1 MKRVIFAS
9 FIALTL
15 SFGLTAFSAQ
25 AVTVLIDDFDNG
37 VLDPAWS
44 ETVQDATGW
53 TYSESGTNLT
63 VTDIQDITDD
73 DLFYG
78 KVKLS
83 QSFTP
88 LADFHVDFDFSW
100 QTAITD
106 VHDIRIHLYDTD
118 DNLIVNAGFH
128 DPWSKY
134 QGGKLAYVTGEASQ
148 YWNGTWG
155 NTGSDRLVGSASVD
169 ISRVGS
175 NIDVSWDTVS
185 LTSGTH
191 ATPLGRVDIEFWY
204 YYATESGS
212 WPDSTFGSE
221 SVDFVSVSGTTAV
234 PEPATIALL
243 GIGLSGLGLGCLRRR
258 RRQAAKKN

>member
-9 FIALTL
+9 LVALTL
-15 SFGLTAFSAQ
+15 SFGLTTFSAQ
-25 AVTVLIDDFDNG
+25 AVTVLVDDFDNG

-44 ETVQDATGW
+44 VTVQDAVGW

-73 DLFYG
+73 VDYG

-88 LADFHVDFDFSW
+88 LTDFHVDFDFSW
-100 QTAITD
+100 ITAITD

-134 QGGKLAYVTGEASQ
+134 QGGKLARVIGETQ
-148 YWNGTWG
+148 YWDGFFG
-155 NTGSDRLVGSASVD
+155 NTGSDRLIGSTSVD
-169 ISRVGS
+169 ISRVGN
-175 NIDVSWDTVS
+175 NIDISYDSLS

-204 YYATESGS
+204 WYAEASGG
-212 WPDSTFGSE
+212 WPAATFGSE
-221 SVDFVSVSGTTAV
+221 SVDLVSVSGTAAV
-234 PEPATIALL
+234 PEPATLALL
-243 GIGLSGLGLGCLRRR
+243 GIGLAGLSLGCLRRR